1 MAHLVTT
8 TCPKCG
14 AHVPVPEGADR
25 ATCQYC
31 QTVSLLK
38 TAPPA
43 HAVATS
49 GGGSW
54 FVPLVVMG
62 LLVAGCGVGIAVLFL
77 GSAPTRAPVVTAGPV
92 VSAPAVPE
100 EPEVQ
105 VAEAP
110 TPPPEP
116 PAPVLR
122 VRGDAPFF
130 AVDLDGD
137 GRSELVAPVALER
150 ASLFAVFDAQT
161 GAERVRTPELPA
173 AELLAVAGGSV
184 KRLVVTTR
192 LGQLHAYD
200 LLSGAEQWTSALADS
215 VLALCTTGDGELH
228 VSTADQRQLLLDL
241 TTGRQSETRAACTPR
256 LARSSA
262 GEDPRDRHDY
272 SAPLGV
278 EAYRCGSSRVMGSA
292 SFTVPDACRSKI
304 PSSLDGMVAH
314 RIWKHG
320 AGWLVFGVRV
330 PGRYVPKLAYLERGR
345 VVWSLDVPVA
355 NPLDAEQGSTREAA
369 LAGTTLAVLYSTES
383 DRKRWITAFDITD
396 GRRVFTQELVGC
408 DRHSGFIATEDAFV
422 VRCDTQLRVLGAAD
436 GALRTTIGE

>member
-1 MAHLVTT
+1 MARLVTT

-14 AHVPVPEGADR
+14 AHVPVEPGADR
-25 ATCQYC
+25 ATCGYC
-31 QTVSLLK
+31 QTVSILK

-43 HAVATS
+43 HAAATT
-49 GGGSW
+49 GSAGW
-54 FVPLVVMG
+54 LLPLIGVGV
-62 LLVAGCGVGIAVLFL
+62 LVAAGGVAAVTMMLRVE
-77 GSAPTRAPVVTAGPV
+77 SAPAPVVSV
-92 VSAPAVPE
+92 APAVAP
-100 EPEVQ
+100 PV

-110 TPPPEP
+110 EPAEVEPPTPPPAP
-116 PAPVLR
+116 PLR
-122 VRGDAPFF
+122 MRSEAPFF

-137 GRSELVAPVALER
+137 GASELVAPVSQEQ
-150 ASLFAVFDAQT
+150 ASLVAVFDART

-173 AELLAVAGGSV
+173 AELLAVAGTSV

-200 LLSGAEQWTSALADS
+200 LVSGAEQWTSALADT
-215 VLALCTTGDGELH
+215 VLAVCTTREGELH
-228 VSTADQRQLLLDL
+228 VATADQRQLLLDL
-241 TTGRQSETRAACTPR
+241 TTGRQSETRAACTPV
-256 LARSSA
+256 LARSMS

-272 SAPLGV
+272 GAPLGV
-278 EAYRCGSSRVMGSA
+278 EAYRCGSGRVMGSA
-292 SFTVPDACRSKI
+292 NYTVPDACRSKI
-304 PSSLDGMVAH
+304 PSNLDGMVAH

-355 NPLDAEQGSTREAA
+355 NPLDAEQGSSRSAA
-369 LAGTTLAVLYSTES
+369 LAGTTLAVLYATES
-383 DRKRWITAFDITD
+383 DHKEWIAAFDVTD

-408 DRHSGFIATEDAFV
+408 DRHSGFVATEDAFV